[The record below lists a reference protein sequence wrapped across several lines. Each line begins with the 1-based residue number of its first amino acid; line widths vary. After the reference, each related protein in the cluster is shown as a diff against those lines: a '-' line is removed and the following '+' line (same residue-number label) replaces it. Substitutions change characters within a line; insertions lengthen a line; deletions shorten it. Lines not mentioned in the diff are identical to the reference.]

1 MAAEV
6 SQASFRPNLVVGGD
20 TLGAW
25 QEDGWVGEVG
35 GGGVCLLQCC
45 LLYPSCR

>member
-25 QEDGWVGEVG
+25 QEDGWVGEVVG
-35 GGGVCLLQCC
+35 AGAGCVC
-45 LLYPSCR
+45 Y

>member
-35 GGGVCLLQCC
+35 RGGGVSATE
-45 LLYPSCR
+45 LYPHCR